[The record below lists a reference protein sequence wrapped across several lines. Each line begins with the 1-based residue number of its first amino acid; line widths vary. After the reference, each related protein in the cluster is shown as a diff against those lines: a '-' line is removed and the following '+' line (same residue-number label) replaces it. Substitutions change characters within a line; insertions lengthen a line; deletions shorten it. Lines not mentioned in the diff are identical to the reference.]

1 VYINAI
7 SLIVGDMR
15 LVINLFIVVNW
26 RLSTSNALETGHLE
40 ESTSFCNVRLSIL
53 QNYIVLLFLT
63 SIHQFF
69 PFLFQFHLQFCHRNP
84 RNQQEVNKLLIIG
97 IKANQSTAH
106 EN

>member
-63 SIHQFF
+63 SIHQFINS
-69 PFLFQFHLQFCHRNP
+69 FHFYSNFIYNSVIETL
-84 RNQQEVNKLLIIG
+84 EINK
-97 IKANQSTAH
+97 K
-106 EN
+106 